1 MHRMRHA
8 HEARGL
14 ALGQKVDVG
23 RQSAH
28 RREISTLHPRNP
40 LIGLIPACSRMVSS
54 RGTPMSAAFEI
65 QSPLPGAAFGAT
77 VRLARPLSQEIP
89 DGLAAVLAKANGLL
103 LIQGLTEIADRPQLL
118 VDISLKFGP
127 EVEDYRHTLS
137 RASSVHTTAPE
148 IFLVSNMAPVNRA
161 PPRRPDPPVT
171 ADGRLPVQYPHRKGW
186 HTDQSYRRPPPD
198 ISLFYAV
205 TPVARNRGQTLFA
218 DGTAAYAAL
227 PAHLKAKVDGL
238 QGLHCQPGTARS
250 REGAL
255 AGRTDIEQASTARSQ
270 PQPVVRTHPVTGKP
284 ALYLCEW
291 GQMDW
296 VDGPFVGME
305 PGPRGE
311 GAALLDELMAHY
323 TRPEFVYVHEWTVG
337 DLIVWDNRCL
347 VHAATWYDGDTEQR
361 MMWRTTVRGNPGA
374 IYEGEARSWMP
385 REQVPA

>member
-1 MHRMRHA
+1 MSVA
-8 HEARGL
+8 FDVTKPL
-14 ALGQKVDVG
+14 A
-23 RQSAH
+23 
-28 RREISTLHPRNP
+28 
-40 LIGLIPACSRMVSS
+40 
-54 RGTPMSAAFEI
+54 
-65 QSPLPGAAFGAT
+65 GASFGAT
-77 VRLARPLSQEIP
+77 VRLAESLSEGIP
-89 DGLAAVLAKANGLL
+89 KGLPGVLADANGLM
-103 LIQGLTEIADRPQLL
+103 LIPGLQEIADKPELL
-118 VDISLKFGP
+118 VALSRAFGS
-127 EVEDYRHTLS
+127 EVEDYRYTLTQ
-137 RASSVHTTAPE
+137 RSSVHTTVPE
-148 IFLVSNMAPVNRA
+148 IFLVSNMAPVNRK
-161 PPRRPDPPVT
+161 PPRRPDPPT
-171 ADGRLPVQYPHRKGW
+171 TPDGRLPVQYPHRKGW

-205 TPVARNRGQTLFA
+205 TPVARDRGQTLFA

-227 PAHLKAKVDGL
+227 PAHLKAKVHGL

-255 AGRTDIEQASTARSQ
+255 AGRTDIEQAPTARSQ
-270 PQPVVRTHPVTGKP
+270 PQPVVRIHPVTGTP
-284 ALYLCEW
+284 ALYVCEW

-323 TRPEFVYVHEWTVG
+323 TRPEFVYAHEWTVG
-337 DLIVWDNRCL
+337 DLVVWDNRCL

>member
-1 MHRMRHA
+1 MSVA
-8 HEARGL
+8 FDVTKPL
-14 ALGQKVDVG
+14 A
-23 RQSAH
+23 
-28 RREISTLHPRNP
+28 
-40 LIGLIPACSRMVSS
+40 
-54 RGTPMSAAFEI
+54 
-65 QSPLPGAAFGAT
+65 GASFGAT
-77 VRLARPLSQEIP
+77 VRLAKPLSRGIP
-89 DGLAAVLAKANGLL
+89 EGLSGVLADANGLM
-103 LIQGLTEIADRPQLL
+103 LIPGLQEIADKPELMVALSRA
-118 VDISLKFGP
+118 FGS
-127 EVEDYRHTLS
+127 EVEDYRYTLTQ
-137 RASSVHTTAPE
+137 RSSVHATVPE
-148 IFLVSNMAPVNRA
+148 IFLVSNMAPVNRK
-161 PPRRPDPPVT
+161 PPRRPDPPT
-171 ADGRLPVQYPHRKGW
+171 TPDGRLPVQYPHRKGW

-205 TPVARNRGQTLFA
+205 TPVARDRGQTLFA

-255 AGRTDIEQASTARSQ
+255 AGRTDIEQAPTARSQ
-270 PQPVVRTHPVTGKP
+270 PQPVVRIHPVTGRP
-284 ALYLCEW
+284 ALYVCEW

-311 GAALLDELMAHY
+311 GAVLLDELMAHY
-323 TRPEFVYVHEWTVG
+323 TRREFVYAHEWTVG
-337 DLIVWDNRCL
+337 DLVVWDNRCL

>member
-1 MHRMRHA
+1 MSIA
-8 HEARGL
+8 F
-14 ALGQKVDVG
+14 DV
-23 RQSAH
+23 
-28 RREISTLHPRNP
+28 TK
-40 LIGLIPACSRMVSS
+40 
-54 RGTPMSAAFEI
+54 
-65 QSPLPGAAFGAT
+65 PLPGASFGAA
-77 VRLARPLSQEIP
+77 VRLTRPLSQGVP
-89 DGLAAVLAKANGLL
+89 AGLPAVLAEANGLMVIPDL
-103 LIQGLTEIADRPQLL
+103 QEIADKPELL
-118 VDISLKFGP
+118 VALSRAFGP
-127 EVEDYRHTLS
+127 EVEDYRYTLTQ
-137 RASSVHTTAPE
+137 RSSVHATVPE
-148 IFLVSNMAPVNRA
+148 IFLVSNIAPVNRK

-205 TPVARNRGQTLFA
+205 TPVARDRGQTLFA

-227 PAHLKAKVDGL
+227 PPHLKAKVDGL

-255 AGRTDIEQASTARSQ
+255 AGRTDIQQVPTARSQ
-270 PQPVVRTHPVTGKP
+270 PQPVVRNHPVTGRP

-296 VDGPFVGME
+296 VDGPFVGLQ

-374 IYEGEARSWMP
+374 IYQGEARSWMP

>member
-1 MHRMRHA
+1 MSVA
-8 HEARGL
+8 F
-14 ALGQKVDVG
+14 DV
-23 RQSAH
+23 
-28 RREISTLHPRNP
+28 TMP
-40 LIGLIPACSRMVSS
+40 LS
-54 RGTPMSAAFEI
+54 
-65 QSPLPGAAFGAT
+65 GASFGAT
-77 VRLARPLSQEIP
+77 VRLTRPLSQGVP
-89 DGLAAVLAKANGLL
+89 DGLPAVLADANGLM
-103 LIQGLTEIADRPQLL
+103 LIPGLQEIAEKPELL
-118 VDISLKFGP
+118 VALSRAFGP
-127 EVEDYRHTLS
+127 EVEDYRYTLTQ
-137 RASSVHTTAPE
+137 RSSVHTTVPE
-148 IFLVSNMAPVNRA
+148 IFMVSNIAPVNRK

-205 TPVARNRGQTLFA
+205 TAVARDRGQTLFA

-227 PAHLKAKVDGL
+227 PPHLKAKVDGL

-255 AGRTDIEQASTARSQ
+255 AGRTDIEQPPMARSQ
-270 PQPVVRTHPVTGKP
+270 SQPVVRRHPVTGRP

-296 VDGPFVGME
+296 VDGPFVGLE
-305 PGPRGE
+305 PGPHGA

-323 TRPEFVYVHEWTVG
+323 TRPEFVYVHEWTAG
-337 DLIVWDNRCL
+337 DLVVWDNRCL